1 MVTLKNGM
9 KSSLALNTIQVAMTM
24 RMMMMN
30 EHYKCQRISCKTGIF
45 CLISQ
50 MSTGGS
56 SRVVNSVAEH

>member
-1 MVTLKNGM
+1 
-9 KSSLALNTIQVAMTM
+9 
-24 RMMMMN
+24 MN
-30 EHYKCQRISCKTGIF
+30 EHCKCQRISCKTGIF